1 MIVMPQ
7 IKVLPIITAH
17 IKNALRHML
26 FRVLSYL
33 SANAIIFY
41 TDLDHSLN
49 IL

>member
-26 FRVLSYL
+26 LPMIRMIKNATEIFPV
-33 SANAIIFY
+33 ANEIIA
-41 TDLDHSLN
+41 N
-49 IL
+49 G